1 MEEITKRRLEVLND
15 TINHYN
21 LNNRSNKG
29 YDCTYSPAH
38 EGSEGC
44 AVGRLIKDKELCKT
58 LDIRPDDGNGSCVKW
73 IFDKLPEDVKFLGKN
88 FLRDLQNL
96 HDNILN
102 WTETGLSNTGAEE
115 VKIIRKKF
123 LLDLDI

>member
-1 MEEITKRRLEVLND
+1 MEAITKRRIEVLND

-29 YDCTYSPAH
+29 VDCTYFPAH

-44 AVGRLIKDKELCKT
+44 AVGRLIKDKELCKE
-58 LDIRPDDGNGSCVKW
+58 LDKPNGATGSGVSG

-88 FLRDLQNL
+88 FLRDLQHL
-96 HDNILN
+96 HDEKLN
-102 WTETGLSNTGAEE
+102 WVESGLSHRGLEE
-115 VKIIRKKF
+115 VKIIIKNF